1 MGNGGEIFILDM
13 GEQVRILDVAEDM
26 IRLSGFEPDKD
37 IPIVFTGV
45 RKGEKLREELLAPLE
60 TTERTLHPK
69 VYKAKNEAVREDI
82 LAKVDSFKPFIANPD
97 KPKIVA
103 LLKEIIPAYNPDQS

>member
-45 RKGEKLREELLAPLE
+45 RKGEKLREELLTPLE
-60 TTERTLHPK
+60 TTERTIHPK
-69 VYKAKNEAVREDI
+69 VYKAKNETVRVDI
-82 LAKVDSFKPFIANPD
+82 LARIDSFKPFLANPD

-103 LLKEIIPAYNPDQS
+103 LLKEIIPANNPDQS